1 MKRVLL
7 FTALLFLLTICL
19 PVKHS
24 VAQLSIT
31 PGLTA
36 QQMVDILVGG
46 GISNV
51 SNVSYIGASHA
62 SGSFTTGAAATN
74 LGMSS
79 GILLTNGSAVVAH
92 GPNLSTG
99 SGSINN
105 LPGDSVFQLTFP
117 GINTFDASVLIFD
130 FIPLADTLRVRY
142 VFGSDEYP
150 EFVNSN
156 YNDVMGIFLSGPNPH
171 GGIYTHFNMSTIPG
185 TSLPVSINNINN
197 GSTNMGPCINC
208 QYYINNTE
216 GVFLEYDGF
225 TTVMTAWAVV
235 IPDSFYSIRISIAD
249 VFDGIID
256 SGVFL
261 EEYSFHSGSPNYSVR
276 YTKTAGGNFAW
287 EGCSEAIVTFSTPS
301 AATDTVWIR
310 FDTIMGTATNG
321 VDFPAIPDSVHIL
334 PGNQTSSFTIS
345 PYADAIIEGIEY
357 ISLVFPISQTAKDTI
372 TVFIDDYF
380 PVVLQNK
387 GDTII
392 ACGDTVQIWVQPTAG
407 VPPYH
412 YTWAFDTT
420 IICSTTSSPVVSPTA
435 STAYHVTVTD
445 VLGCSSFSDSVMV
458 LIQLISSHPLDQH
471 VSIGNEAAFEVS
483 TFESSA
489 TYQWQTYTGSGFT
502 NLIEGGQ
509 YSGVHTDRLVVSGVD
524 AKNNNQRFQC
534 IVHHSS
540 CLEYSEQAVLYILT
554 GIEEQSQQTAV
565 SIYPNPAR
573 SFITV
578 NTTTELSEAIWFLSD
593 VTGRSVLNGAIAG
606 KETLINISGLSSGP
620 YFLTLKD
627 RRGGVK
633 GVQKVIV
640 SD

>member
-36 QQMVDILVGG
+36 HQMVDILVGG

-51 SNVSYIGASHA
+51 SNVSYIGASQA
-62 SGSFTTGAAATN
+62 SGSFTTGAVSTN
-74 LGMSS
+74 LGMSR
-79 GILLTNGSAVVAH
+79 GVLLTTGSAVKAR
-92 GPNLSTG
+92 GPNTSTG
-99 SGSINN
+99 ISTHNN
-105 LPGDSVFQLTFP
+105 LPGDPVFQSIFP
-117 GINTFDASVLIFD
+117 GITTYDASILSFEFTPVT
-130 FIPLADTLRVRY
+130 DTLRVRY

-150 EFVNSN
+150 EYANSA

-171 GGIYTHFNMSTIPG
+171 GGKYTHFNMATIPG
-185 TSLPVSINNINN
+185 TSLPVSINHLNN
-197 GSTNMGPCINC
+197 GVANMGPCVNC
-208 QYYINNTE
+208 QYYINNTG

-235 IPDSFYSIRISIAD
+235 IPDSSYSIRISIAD
-249 VFDGIID
+249 AGDGIID

-261 EEYSFHSGSPNYSVR
+261 EEYSFHSGSPNYSIR
-276 YTKTAGGNFAW
+276 YTNTAGGNFAW
-287 EGCSEAIVTFSTPS
+287 EGCSEAIVTFSIPS
-301 AATDTVWIR
+301 QATDTVWIR

-321 VDFPAIPDSVHIL
+321 VDFPAIPDSVYIL
-334 PGNQTSSFTIS
+334 PGHQTCSFTIS
-345 PYADAIIEGIEY
+345 PYADTIIEGIEY
-357 ISLVFPISQTAKDTI
+357 ISLVLPISQTVRDTI
-372 TVFIDDYF
+372 TVFINDYF

-412 YTWAFDTT
+412 YTWAYDTT
-420 IICSTTSSPVVSPTA
+420 IICLTTSNPVVFPTA

-458 LIQLISSHPLDQH
+458 LIQLISSQPQDQY
-471 VSIGNEAAFEVS
+471 VSIGNEAVFEVS
-483 TFESSA
+483 TIESSA

-502 NLIEGGQ
+502 NLIDSGQ
-509 YSGVHTDRLVVSGVD
+509 YSGVQTDRLIVSGVN
-524 AKNNNQRFQC
+524 AKNNNQKFRC
-534 IVHHSS
+534 VVSHSI

-554 GIEEQSQQTAV
+554 GVEAQSQQPV
-565 SIYPNPAR
+565 ISIYPNPAK

-578 NTTTELSEAIWFLSD
+578 KTTTELSEATWFLSD

-606 KETLINISGLSSGP
+606 KETLIDISGLSPGL
-620 YFLTLKD
+620 YLLTLKD
-627 RRGGVK
+627 KRVGARV
-633 GVQKVIV
+633 VQKVIV